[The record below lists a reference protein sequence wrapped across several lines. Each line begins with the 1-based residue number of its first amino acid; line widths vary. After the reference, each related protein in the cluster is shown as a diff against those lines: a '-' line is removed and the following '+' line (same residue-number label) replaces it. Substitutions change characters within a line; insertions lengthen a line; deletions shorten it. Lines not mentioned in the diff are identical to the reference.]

1 LRVDPTPVD
10 RCVCRNVLFAEALRL
25 NRETGADFD
34 EIRRRTGCGSGCGMC
49 VPYLRVALATGRA
62 RLPVMSEAEL
72 RRAAE

>member
-1 LRVDPTPVD
+1 
-10 RCVCRNVLFAEALRL
+10 
-25 NRETGADFD
+25 
-34 EIRRRTGCGSGCGMC
+34 MC